1 MTILSI
7 FNLVGQQQKRK
18 NKQKKS
24 MMDEGMNEYRDKMV
38 DTDTNKKL
46 MAFLAKFPFNFFK
59 LTN

>member
-1 MTILSI
+1 MIILSI

-24 MMDEGMNEYRDKMV
+24 MMDEGMSEYRDKMV

-46 MAFLAKFPFNFFK
+46 MAF
-59 LTN
+59 

>member
-46 MAFLAKFPFNFFK
+46 MAF
-59 LTN
+59 